1 MKPYILLLL
10 LTVSC
15 ATPNQLRSVTNR
27 VWNYGK
33 AHPEGFTLDIR
44 TMQEPRQ
51 GIAVAYQDGRLC
63 STKKEL
69 RQTVSHAIDHDGY
82 VGGWAAEEGYDF
94 DSVRLFPEDSLSA
107 AFDFAAANGQKA
119 VFVLSSGEEIR
130 LQGPGQEEFSPST
143 LIIMCDQAVG
153 KDHLRTAVKEFGAEI
168 IYDYNII
175 CGMAIRIPQTR
186 NISEAMAFF
195 AGIPG
200 VVAVERDRIHQL
212 ID

>member
-130 LQGPGQEEFSPST
+130 LQGSGQEEFSPST

-153 KDHLRTAVKEFGAEI
+153 KEHLRTAVKEFGAEI
-168 IYDYNII
+168 IYDYSII

-186 NISEAMAFF
+186 NISEAMEFF

>member
-1 MKPYILLLL
+1 MRYETLIDNGI
-10 LTVSC
+10 TAVIEW
-15 ATPNQLRSVTNR
+15 QHIVTDLGVKEAGR
-27 VWNYGK
+27 VCMSGIYAYTRGK
-33 AHPEGFTLDIR
+33 
-44 TMQEPRQ
+44 
-51 GIAVAYQDGRLC
+51 DGRLC

-130 LQGPGQEEFSPST
+130 LQGSGQEEFSPST

-175 CGMAIRIPQTR
+175 CGMAIRIPEGKDLR
-186 NISEAMAFF
+186 KAMEFF